1 MRKQY
6 INIVSSATSKDFW
19 LNLLS
24 FYTQQDKKIYKRV
37 ILGGTERVIYKV
49 YKQIL
54 SLMETGRF
62 WRLGEIFD
70 DICLDF

>member
-24 FYTQQDKKIYKRV
+24 FYTQQEKKIYKRV

-70 DICLDF
+70 DIFLDF